1 MTTIPAEPATIE
13 SLIALLR
20 RAPGYRE
27 QIVHVEQIPSRPA
40 RYAEPATPLPA
51 PLRAALAVRGVARL
65 YTHQAAALDAA
76 RSGAHLGI
84 VTATA
89 SGKTLC
95 YQLPSLEALL
105 ADAAARALFLFPT
118 KALAQDQLRSLD
130 GLLGPM
136 NDQRPMSNDQQPLN
150 GIDERSS
157 LVVRRSSQIVAATLD
172 GDTPMVDRDRV
183 RAFAQIVLSNPDML
197 HRSLLPD
204 HRRWSEWLARLR
216 YVVLAEAHTYR
227 GLFGTPGA
235 LT

>member
-76 RSGAHLGI
+76 RSGAHLGV

-95 YQLPSLEALL
+95 YQLPTLEALL
-105 ADAAARALFLFPT
+105 ADPAARALFLFPT
-118 KALAQDQLRSLD
+118 KALAHDQLRSLD
-130 GLLGPM
+130 GLLAAL
-136 NDQRPMSNDQQPLN
+136 DATQRSKIEDRGSRIEDRAAESSPA
-150 GIDERSS
+150 RSS
-157 LVVRRSSQIVAATLD
+157 IFDPRPSIT
-172 GDTPMVDRDRV
+172 
-183 RAFAQIVLSNPDML
+183 
-197 HRSLLPD
+197 
-204 HRRWSEWLARLR
+204 
-216 YVVLAEAHTYR
+216 
-227 GLFGTPGA
+227 
-235 LT
+235 